1 MLWKLNSGHAEN
13 RRQRIESANRFFVV
27 ISRID
32 FRDNAKR
39 KNKETYYKL
48 RRRRKEQRNYN
59 LNENNI

>member
-1 MLWKLNSGHAEN
+1 MLWKLNSGHAES

-39 KNKETYYKL
+39 KNKETYYEL